1 MKSMKVN
8 DVLFDVRSGAYHR
21 IDHICDNGNVQATEL
36 VVDDDDE
43 FKETTHSGYYLTQRE
58 VSKMSLC
65 N

>member
-1 MKSMKVN
+1 MKVN

-21 IDHICDNGNVQATEL
+21 IDFINDGGDVQATEL
-36 VVDDDDE
+36 VVDDDE
-43 FKETTHSGYYLTQRE
+43 FKETTHTGYFLTKRE

>member
-1 MKSMKVN
+1 MKVN

-21 IDHICDNGNVQATEL
+21 IDYINDDGDVQATEL
-36 VVDDDDE
+36 IIDDDDE
-43 FKETTHSGYYLTQRE
+43 FKETTHTGYYLTKRE